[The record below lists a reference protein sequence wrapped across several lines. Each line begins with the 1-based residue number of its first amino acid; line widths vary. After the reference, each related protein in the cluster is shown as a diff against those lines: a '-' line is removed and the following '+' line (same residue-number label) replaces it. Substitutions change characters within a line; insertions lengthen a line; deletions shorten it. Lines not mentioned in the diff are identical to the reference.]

1 MAKKQFKTES
11 KRLLDLMINSIYT
24 NREIFLR
31 ELISNASDALDK
43 RHFLSLTDKDYRYD
57 KLEILL
63 EPDREKGTL
72 TITDNGV
79 GMSREELEK
88 NLGTIAHSGSEE
100 FRRKYDES
108 STADI
113 IGQFGVGFY
122 SSFMVASKVVV
133 ESKTANEPA
142 SRWISNG
149 QDGYTIED
157 CDKEDIGTRITLYL
171 REDTDEVK
179 YSDYTDRYRIHEL
192 VRKYSDYVRY
202 PIMMETEKSVPKP
215 DSDGEYET
223 VLEMT
228 TLNSMVP
235 LWKRNRKDITEDDYN
250 NFYSS
255 KYYDWE
261 KPLKT
266 VHYSLEGNVSY
277 TALLYI
283 PSRLPYNFYSKDYE
297 AGLQLYSKGVFI
309 MEHAKDLL
317 PDYYSFVRGLV
328 DSDDVSLNISRE
340 ILQQDSQLQSLR
352 KSITRKIKS
361 TLVDMMIK
369 EREQYETFYKTF
381 GNSLKYGVY
390 QNYGAQKDEL
400 QDLLMF
406 YSSKEDKY
414 VTLKEYKE
422 RMKPEQ
428 TEIYY
433 CTGESIDKIKKLPQI
448 ETLLDKG
455 YEILY
460 CIDEI
465 DEFTLMMMHDYDGK
479 LFKSAQKADALNE
492 TEEEKK
498 QKEELQKDN
507 EGLLQKM
514 ASALSDK
521 VKEVRISSR
530 LKNNPVC
537 LVADEGI
544 SLEMEKYLSQLPGDQ
559 KAKATK
565 ILEINP
571 NHDIFKVLQN
581 VYEKSPDELNEY
593 TDILYQQAMLIE
605 GFTLDD
611 PVEFSN
617 RICRLMKKANQ
628 QAEH

>member
-43 RHFLSLTDKDYRYD
+43 RHYMALTDKEYEADEYQIRIDID
-57 KLEILL
+57 KENRTI
-63 EPDREKGTL
+63 
-72 TITDNGV
+72 TITDNGI
-79 GMSREELEK
+79 GMNKDELEK

-100 FRRKYDES
+100 FRQKYDTGN
-108 STADI
+108 TADI

-122 SSFMVASKVVV
+122 SAFMVARQVTVD
-133 ESKTANEPA
+133 SKTVSEPA
-142 SRWISNG
+142 NRWVSNG
-149 QDGYTIED
+149 QDGYTIEPSD
-157 CDKEDIGTRITLYL
+157 RDTVGTSITLLL
-171 REDTDEVK
+171 REDTDDIK
-179 YSDYTDRYRIHEL
+179 YSDYLDSYKIEEL
-192 VRKYSDYVRY
+192 IRKYSDYVRY
-202 PIMMETEKSVPKP
+202 PIKMETEKTVLKENTE
-215 DSDGEYET
+215 DEYET
-223 VLEMT
+223 VKEVKT
-228 TLNSMVP
+228 VNSMIP
-235 LWKRNRKDITEDDYN
+235 LWKRNKKEITEEDYD

-255 KYYDWE
+255 KFYDWE

-266 VHYSLEGNVSY
+266 IHYSLEGNVSY

-297 AGLQLYSKGVFI
+297 AGLQLYSKGVFV

-352 KSITRKIKS
+352 KSVSRRIKS

-369 EREQYETFYKTF
+369 DRENYEKFYKVF

-390 QNYGAQKDEL
+390 QNFGAEKDEL

-428 TEIYY
+428 NEIYY
-433 CTGESIDKIKKLPQI
+433 CTGRSIEQIKKLPQI

-455 YEILY
+455 FEILY

-465 DEFTLMMMHDYDGK
+465 DEFTLMMMRNYDGK
-479 LFKSAQKADALNE
+479 DFKSAQQAEAIGE

-498 QKEELQKDN
+498 HKEEVQKSN
-507 EGLLQKM
+507 ESMLKRMLTSLG
-514 ASALSDK
+514 DK
-521 VKEVRISSR
+521 VKDVRISSR

-559 KAKATK
+559 QAKATK

-571 NHDIFKVLQN
+571 NHDIFKVLQK
-581 VYEKSPDELNEY
+581 VYDKKPEQIDEY

-605 GFTLDD
+605 GFKLDD
-611 PVEFSN
+611 PVAFSN
-617 RICRLMKKANQ
+617 KICELMKEAN
-628 QAEH
+628 E

>member
-43 RHFLSLTDKDYRYD
+43 RHYMALTDKDYEADEYQIRIDID
-57 KLEILL
+57 KENRTI
-63 EPDREKGTL
+63 
-72 TITDNGV
+72 TITDNGI
-79 GMSREELEK
+79 GMNREELEK

-100 FRRKYDES
+100 FRQKYDTGN
-108 STADI
+108 TADI

-122 SSFMVASKVVV
+122 SAFMVASQVTVD
-133 ESKTANEPA
+133 SKTVNEPA
-142 SRWISNG
+142 NRWISNG
-149 QDGYTIED
+149 QDGYTIEPS
-157 CDKEDIGTRITLYL
+157 DKDSTGTSIILQL
-171 REDTDEVK
+171 REDTDDIK
-179 YSDYTDRYRIHEL
+179 YSDYLDSYKIEEL
-192 VRKYSDYVRY
+192 VKKYSDYVRY
-202 PIMMETEKSVPKP
+202 PIKMETEKTVLKENTE
-215 DSDGEYET
+215 DEYET
-223 VLEMT
+223 VKEIKT
-228 TLNSMVP
+228 VNSMIP
-235 LWKRNRKDITEDDYN
+235 LWKRNKKDISEEDYS

-255 KYYDWE
+255 KFYDWE

-266 VHYSLEGNVSY
+266 IHYSLEGNVSY

-297 AGLQLYSKGVFI
+297 AGLQLYSKGVFV

-340 ILQQDSQLQSLR
+340 ILQQDSQLQALR
-352 KSITRKIKS
+352 KSVSRRIKS

-369 EREQYETFYKTF
+369 DRENYEKFFKVF

-390 QNYGAQKDEL
+390 QNFGAEKEEL

-428 TEIYY
+428 NEIYY
-433 CTGESIDKIKKLPQI
+433 CTGQSIEQIKKLPQI

-455 YEILY
+455 FEILY

-465 DEFTLMMMHDYDGK
+465 DEFTLMMMRNYDGK
-479 LFKSAQKADALNE
+479 DFKSAQQAEAIGE

-498 QKEELQKDN
+498 HKEEVQKSN
-507 EGLLQKM
+507 ESLLKRM
-514 ASALSDK
+514 LTSLGDR
-521 VKEVRISSR
+521 VKDVRISSR

-559 KAKATK
+559 QAKATK

-571 NHDIFKVLQN
+571 NHDIFKVLQK
-581 VYEKSPDELNEY
+581 VYDKKPEQIDEY

-605 GFTLDD
+605 GFKLDD
-611 PVEFSN
+611 PVAFSN
-617 RICRLMKKANQ
+617 KICELMKEAN
-628 QAEH
+628 E

>member
-43 RHFLSLTDKDYRYD
+43 RHFLSLTDKNYQYD
-57 KLEILL
+57 ELGIRVDVDKDNRTI
-63 EPDREKGTL
+63 
-72 TITDNGV
+72 TITDNGI
-79 GMSREELEK
+79 GMNKEDLEK

-100 FRRKYDES
+100 FRQKFADGN
-108 STADI
+108 TADI

-122 SSFMVASKVVV
+122 SAFMVAEKVVV
-133 ESKTANEPA
+133 DSKTADSEGN
-142 SRWISNG
+142 RWISNG

-157 CDKEDIGTRITLYL
+157 SDKQDIGTTITLYV
-171 REDTDEVK
+171 RKDTDEIN
-179 YSDYTDRYRIHEL
+179 YSEYLDSYKLQSLIK
-192 VRKYSDYVRY
+192 KYSDYVRY
-202 PIMMETEKSVPKP
+202 PIKMETEKSVLKEGTE
-215 DSDGEYET
+215 DQYET
-223 VLEMT
+223 VKELST
-228 TLNSMVP
+228 INSMIP
-235 LWKRNRKDITEDDYN
+235 LWKRNKKDITEDEYN

-255 KYYDWE
+255 KFYDWE

-266 VHYSLEGNVSY
+266 IHYSLEGNVSY

-297 AGLQLYSKGVFI
+297 AGLQLYSKGVFV

-317 PDYYSFVRGLV
+317 PDYFSFVRGLV

-352 KSITRKIKS
+352 KSVSKRIKS
-361 TLVDMMIK
+361 TLVDMMLK
-369 EREQYETFYKTF
+369 DRENYEKFYKTF

-390 QNYGAQKDEL
+390 QNYGADKAEL

-422 RMKPEQ
+422 RMKEDQ
-428 TEIYY
+428 QDIYY
-433 CTGESIDKIKKLPQI
+433 CTGSSIEQIKKLPQI

-455 YEILY
+455 FEVLY

-465 DEFTLMMMHDYDGK
+465 DEFTLMMMRDYDGK
-479 LFKSAQKADALNE
+479 SFKSAQKADAIGE

-498 QKEELQKDN
+498 HKEELQKDN
-507 EGLLQKM
+507 EGMLKKM
-514 ASALSDK
+514 VSALQDK
-521 VKEVRISSR
+521 VKDVRISSR

-544 SLEMEKYLSQLPGDQ
+544 SLEMEKYLSQLPGEQ
-559 KAKATK
+559 QAKASK

-571 NHDIFKVLQN
+571 DHQIFKVLQK
-581 VYEKSPDELNEY
+581 VYASDPEKINDY
-593 TDILYQQAMLIE
+593 TDILYQQALLIE
-605 GFTLDD
+605 GFKLDD
-611 PVEFSN
+611 PVAFSN
-617 RICRLMKKANQ
+617 KICELMKQAND
-628 QAEH
+628 

>member
-1 MAKKQFKTES
+1 MMAKKQFKTES

-43 RHFLSLTDKDYRYD
+43 RHYMALTDKEYEADEYQIRIDID
-57 KLEILL
+57 KENRTI
-63 EPDREKGTL
+63 
-72 TITDNGV
+72 TITDNGI
-79 GMSREELEK
+79 GMNKEELEK

-100 FRRKYDES
+100 FRQKYDTGN
-108 STADI
+108 TADI

-122 SSFMVASKVVV
+122 SAFMVARQVTVD
-133 ESKTANEPA
+133 SKTVNEPA
-142 SRWISNG
+142 NRWISNG
-149 QDGYTIED
+149 QDGYTIEQSD
-157 CDKEDIGTRITLYL
+157 RDTVGTAITLQL
-171 REDTDEVK
+171 REDTEDIK
-179 YSDYTDRYRIHEL
+179 YSDYLDSYKVEEL

-202 PIMMETEKSVPKP
+202 PIKMETEKTVLKENTE
-215 DSDGEYET
+215 DEYET
-223 VLEMT
+223 VKEVKT
-228 TLNSMVP
+228 VNSMIP
-235 LWKRNRKDITEDDYN
+235 LWKRNKKEITEEDYD

-255 KYYDWE
+255 KFYDWE

-266 VHYSLEGNVSY
+266 IHYSLEGNVSY

-297 AGLQLYSKGVFI
+297 AGLQLYSKGVFV

-352 KSITRKIKS
+352 KSVSRRIKS

-369 EREQYETFYKTF
+369 DRENYEKFYKVF

-390 QNYGAQKDEL
+390 QNFGTEKDEL

-428 TEIYY
+428 NEIYY
-433 CTGESIDKIKKLPQI
+433 CTGRSIEQIKKLPQI

-455 YEILY
+455 FEILY

-465 DEFTLMMMHDYDGK
+465 DEFTLMMMRNYDGK
-479 LFKSAQKADALNE
+479 DFKSAQQAEAIGE

-498 QKEELQKDN
+498 HKEEVQKSN
-507 EGLLQKM
+507 ESMLKRMLTSLG
-514 ASALSDK
+514 DK
-521 VKEVRISSR
+521 VKDVRISSR

-559 KAKATK
+559 QAKATK

-571 NHDIFKVLQN
+571 NHDIFKVLQK
-581 VYEKSPDELNEY
+581 VYDKKPEQIDEY

-605 GFTLDD
+605 GFKLDD
-611 PVEFSN
+611 PVAFSN
-617 RICRLMKKANQ
+617 KICELMKEAN
-628 QAEH
+628 E

>member
-133 ESKTANEPA
+133 ESKTANQPA

-202 PIMMETEKSVPKP
+202 PIMMEIEKSVPKP

-498 QKEELQKDN
+498 QKEELQKGN
-507 EGLLQKM
+507 EGL
-514 ASALSDK
+514 
-521 VKEVRISSR
+521 
-530 LKNNPVC
+530 
-537 LVADEGI
+537 
-544 SLEMEKYLSQLPGDQ
+544 
-559 KAKATK
+559 
-565 ILEINP
+565 
-571 NHDIFKVLQN
+571 
-581 VYEKSPDELNEY
+581 
-593 TDILYQQAMLIE
+593 
-605 GFTLDD
+605 
-611 PVEFSN
+611 
-617 RICRLMKKANQ
+617 
-628 QAEH
+628 

>member
-43 RHFLSLTDKDYRYD
+43 RHFLSLTDKDYLYD

-63 EPDREKGTL
+63 EPDKEKGTL
-72 TITDNGV
+72 TITDNGI

-122 SSFMVASKVVV
+122 SSFMVADKVVV
-133 ESKTANEPA
+133 ESKTANQPA
-142 SRWISNG
+142 SRWVSNG

-171 REDTDEVK
+171 RADTDEVK
-179 YSDYTDRYRIHEL
+179 YSDYTDRYKIHEL

-202 PIMMETEKSVPKP
+202 PIMMETEKSVPKK
-215 DSDGEYET
+215 DSEGEYET

-235 LWKRNRKDITEDDYN
+235 LWKRNKKDITEDDYN

-369 EREQYETFYKTF
+369 EREQYEIFYKTF

-390 QNYGAQKDEL
+390 QNFGAQKDEL

-414 VTLKEYKE
+414 VTLKEYRE
-422 RMKPEQ
+422 RMKPQ
-428 TEIYY
+428 QNEIYY
-433 CTGESIDKIKKLPQI
+433 CTGESIEKIKKLPQI

-465 DEFTLMMMHDYDGK
+465 DEFTLMMMRDYDGK
-479 LFKSAQKADALNE
+479 AFKSAQKADALDE

-498 QKEELQKDN
+498 QKEELQKGN

-544 SLEMEKYLSQLPGDQ
+544 SLEMEKYLSQMPGDQ

-617 RICRLMKKANQ
+617 KICRLMKKANE
-628 QAEH
+628 QAGH

>member
-31 ELISNASDALDK
+31 ELVSNASDALDK

-63 EPDREKGTL
+63 EPDREKVTL

-133 ESKTANEPA
+133 ESKTANQPA
-142 SRWISNG
+142 SRWVSNG

-266 VHYSLEGNVSY
+266 IHYSLEGNVSY

-465 DEFTLMMMHDYDGK
+465 DEFTLMMMHDYHGK
-479 LFKSAQKADALNE
+479 LFRSAQKADALNE

>member
-43 RHFLSLTDKDYRYD
+43 RHYMALTDKEYEADEYQIRIDID
-57 KLEILL
+57 KENRTI
-63 EPDREKGTL
+63 
-72 TITDNGV
+72 TITDNGI
-79 GMSREELEK
+79 GMNKEELEK

-100 FRRKYDES
+100 FRQKYDTGN
-108 STADI
+108 TADI

-122 SSFMVASKVVV
+122 SAFMVARQVTVD
-133 ESKTANEPA
+133 SKTVNEPA
-142 SRWISNG
+142 NRWISNG
-149 QDGYTIED
+149 QDGYTIEQSD
-157 CDKEDIGTRITLYL
+157 RDTVGTAITLQL
-171 REDTDEVK
+171 REDTEDIK
-179 YSDYTDRYRIHEL
+179 YSDYLDSYKVEEL

-202 PIMMETEKSVPKP
+202 PIKMETEKTVLKENTE
-215 DSDGEYET
+215 DEYET
-223 VLEMT
+223 VKEVKT
-228 TLNSMVP
+228 VNSMIP
-235 LWKRNRKDITEDDYN
+235 LWKRNKKEITEEDYD

-255 KYYDWE
+255 KFYDWE

-266 VHYSLEGNVSY
+266 IHYSLEGNVSY

-297 AGLQLYSKGVFI
+297 AGLQLYSKGVFV

-352 KSITRKIKS
+352 KSVSRRIKS

-369 EREQYETFYKTF
+369 DRENYEKFYKVF

-390 QNYGAQKDEL
+390 QNFGTEKDEL

-428 TEIYY
+428 NEIYY
-433 CTGESIDKIKKLPQI
+433 CTGRSIEQIKKLPQI

-455 YEILY
+455 FEILY

-465 DEFTLMMMHDYDGK
+465 DEFTLMMMRNYDGK
-479 LFKSAQKADALNE
+479 DFKSAQQAEAIGE

-498 QKEELQKDN
+498 HKEEVQKSN
-507 EGLLQKM
+507 ESMLKRMLTSLG
-514 ASALSDK
+514 DK
-521 VKEVRISSR
+521 VKDVRISSR

-559 KAKATK
+559 QAKATK

-571 NHDIFKVLQN
+571 NHDIFKVLQK
-581 VYEKSPDELNEY
+581 VYDKKPEQIDEY

-605 GFTLDD
+605 GFKLDD
-611 PVEFSN
+611 PVAFSN
-617 RICRLMKKANQ
+617 KICELMKEAN
-628 QAEH
+628 E

>member
-479 LFKSAQKADALNE
+479 LFRSAQKADALNE

>member
-1 MAKKQFKTES
+1 MMAKKQFKTES

-43 RHFLSLTDKDYRYD
+43 RHYMALTDKEYEADEYQIRIDID
-57 KLEILL
+57 KENRTI
-63 EPDREKGTL
+63 
-72 TITDNGV
+72 TITDNGI
-79 GMSREELEK
+79 GMNKDELEK

-100 FRRKYDES
+100 FRQKYDTGN
-108 STADI
+108 TADI

-122 SSFMVASKVVV
+122 SAFMVARQVTVD
-133 ESKTANEPA
+133 SKTVSEPA
-142 SRWISNG
+142 NRWVSNG
-149 QDGYTIED
+149 QDGYTIEPSD
-157 CDKEDIGTRITLYL
+157 RDTVGTSITLLL
-171 REDTDEVK
+171 REDTDDIK
-179 YSDYTDRYRIHEL
+179 YSDYLDSYKIEEL
-192 VRKYSDYVRY
+192 IRKYSDYVRY
-202 PIMMETEKSVPKP
+202 PIKMETEKTVLKENTE
-215 DSDGEYET
+215 DEYET
-223 VLEMT
+223 VKEVKT
-228 TLNSMVP
+228 VNSMIP
-235 LWKRNRKDITEDDYN
+235 LWKRNKKEITEEDYD

-255 KYYDWE
+255 KFYDWE

-266 VHYSLEGNVSY
+266 IHYSLEGNVSY

-297 AGLQLYSKGVFI
+297 AGLQLYSKGVFV

-352 KSITRKIKS
+352 KSVSRRIKS

-369 EREQYETFYKTF
+369 DRENYEKFYKVF

-390 QNYGAQKDEL
+390 QNFGAEKDEL

-428 TEIYY
+428 NEIYY
-433 CTGESIDKIKKLPQI
+433 CTGRSIDQIKKLPQI

-455 YEILY
+455 FEILY

-465 DEFTLMMMHDYDGK
+465 DEFTLMMMRNYDGK
-479 LFKSAQKADALNE
+479 DFKSAQQAEAIGE

-498 QKEELQKDN
+498 HKEEVQKSN
-507 EGLLQKM
+507 ESMLKRMLTSLG
-514 ASALSDK
+514 DK
-521 VKEVRISSR
+521 VKDVRISSR

-559 KAKATK
+559 QAKATK

-571 NHDIFKVLQN
+571 NHDIFKVLQK
-581 VYEKSPDELNEY
+581 VYDKKPEQIDEY

-605 GFTLDD
+605 GFKLDD
-611 PVEFSN
+611 PVAFSN
-617 RICRLMKKANQ
+617 KICELMKEAN
-628 QAEH
+628 E

>member
-43 RHFLSLTDKDYRYD
+43 RHYLALTDKKYETDEYRIRIDID
-57 KLEILL
+57 KENRTI
-63 EPDREKGTL
+63 
-72 TITDNGV
+72 TITDNGI
-79 GMSREELEK
+79 GMNKEELEK

-100 FRRKYDES
+100 FRQKFDTG

-122 SSFMVASKVVV
+122 SAFMVARQVTVD
-133 ESKTANEPA
+133 SKTVDEPA
-142 SRWISNG
+142 NKWISNG
-149 QDGYTIED
+149 QDGYTVEPS
-157 CDKEDIGTRITLYL
+157 EREEVGTSITLQL
-171 REDTDEVK
+171 RDDTDDIK
-179 YSDYTDRYRIHEL
+179 YSDYLDTYKVEEL
-192 VRKYSDYVRY
+192 VKKYSDYVRY
-202 PIMMETEKSVPKP
+202 PIMMETEKTVLKENTE
-215 DSDGEYET
+215 DQYET
-223 VLEMT
+223 VTEMKT
-228 TLNSMVP
+228 VNSMIP
-235 LWKRNRKDITEDDYN
+235 LWKRNKKDITEEDYN

-255 KYYDWE
+255 KFYDWE

-266 VHYSLEGNVSY
+266 IHYSLEGNVSY

-297 AGLQLYSKGVFI
+297 AGLQLYSKGVFV

-352 KSITRKIKS
+352 KSVSRRIKS

-369 EREQYETFYKTF
+369 DRENYEKFYKVF

-390 QNYGAQKDEL
+390 QNFGAEKEEL

-428 TEIYY
+428 NEIYY
-433 CTGESIDKIKKLPQI
+433 CTGQTIEQIKKLPQI

-455 YEILY
+455 FEILY

-465 DEFTLMMMHDYDGK
+465 DEFTLMMMRNYDGK
-479 LFKSAQKADALNE
+479 DFRSAQQAEAIGE

-498 QKEELQKDN
+498 QKEEVQKSN
-507 EGLLQKM
+507 ESMLKKM
-514 ASALSDK
+514 LTSLGDK
-521 VKEVRISSR
+521 VKDVRISSR

-559 KAKATK
+559 QAKATK

-571 NHDIFKVLQN
+571 NHDIFKVLQK
-581 VYEKSPDELNEY
+581 VYDREPEKIDEY

-605 GFTLDD
+605 GFKLED
-611 PVEFSN
+611 PVAFSN
-617 RICRLMKKANQ
+617 KICELMKKAN
-628 QAEH
+628 E

>member
-43 RHFLSLTDKDYRYD
+43 RHYMALTDKEYEADEYQIRIDID
-57 KLEILL
+57 KENRTI
-63 EPDREKGTL
+63 
-72 TITDNGV
+72 TITDNGI
-79 GMSREELEK
+79 GMNKEELEK

-100 FRRKYDES
+100 FRQKYDTGN
-108 STADI
+108 TADI
-113 IGQFGVGFY
+113 IGQFGVGF
-122 SSFMVASKVVV
+122 SSAFMVARQVTVD
-133 ESKTANEPA
+133 SKTVNEPA
-142 SRWISNG
+142 NRWISNG
-149 QDGYTIED
+149 QDGYTIEQSD
-157 CDKEDIGTRITLYL
+157 RDTVGTAITLQL
-171 REDTDEVK
+171 REDTEDIK
-179 YSDYTDRYRIHEL
+179 YSDYLDSYKVEEL

-202 PIMMETEKSVPKP
+202 PIKMETEKTVLKENTE
-215 DSDGEYET
+215 DEYET
-223 VLEMT
+223 VKEVKT
-228 TLNSMVP
+228 VNSMIP
-235 LWKRNRKDITEDDYN
+235 LWKRNKKEITEEDYD

-255 KYYDWE
+255 KFYDWE

-266 VHYSLEGNVSY
+266 IHYSLEGNVSY

-297 AGLQLYSKGVFI
+297 AGLQLYSKGVFV

-352 KSITRKIKS
+352 KSVSRRIKS

-369 EREQYETFYKTF
+369 DRENYEKFYKVF

-390 QNYGAQKDEL
+390 QNFGTEKDEL

-428 TEIYY
+428 NEIYY
-433 CTGESIDKIKKLPQI
+433 CTGRSIEQIKKLPQI

-455 YEILY
+455 FEILY

-465 DEFTLMMMHDYDGK
+465 DEFTLMMMRNYDGK
-479 LFKSAQKADALNE
+479 DFKSAQQAEAIGE

-498 QKEELQKDN
+498 HKEEVQKSN
-507 EGLLQKM
+507 ESMLKRMLTSLG
-514 ASALSDK
+514 DK
-521 VKEVRISSR
+521 VKDVRISSR

-559 KAKATK
+559 QAKATK

-571 NHDIFKVLQN
+571 NHDIFKVLQK
-581 VYEKSPDELNEY
+581 VYDKKPEQIDEY

-605 GFTLDD
+605 GFKLDD
-611 PVEFSN
+611 PVAFSN
-617 RICRLMKKANQ
+617 KICELMKEAN
-628 QAEH
+628 E